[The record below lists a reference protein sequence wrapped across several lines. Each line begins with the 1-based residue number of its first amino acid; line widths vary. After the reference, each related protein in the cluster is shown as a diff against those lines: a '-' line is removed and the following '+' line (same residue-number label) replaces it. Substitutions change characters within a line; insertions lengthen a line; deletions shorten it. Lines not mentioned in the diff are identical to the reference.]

1 MECHILTPLSEAEKQ
16 KIKEILTG
24 SKTVAIVGLSPDES
38 KDSNMV
44 GRYLQSHGYKI
55 VPVYPKED
63 EILGEKVYRSLSE
76 IPFEVDIVDV
86 FRKGDALPAIT
97 TEALKLKNLKCIWG
111 QIGCESDE
119 AKAVADEAGVSFVH
133 GHCIKIEHARLL

>member
-1 MECHILTPLSEAEKQ
+1 MPTPLSSAEKT
-16 KIKEILTG
+16 KIAEILKN
-24 SKTVAIVGLSPDES
+24 SKTIAIVGLSPDES

-44 GRYLQSHGYKI
+44 GRYLQAHGYKI
-55 VPVYPKED
+55 LPVYPKED
-63 EILGEKVYRSLSE
+63 EILGEKVYRSLAE

-111 QIGCESDE
+111 QIGCENDE
-119 AKAVADEAGVSFVH
+119 AKNISDDAGIFFVH
-133 GHCIKIEHARLL
+133 GHCIKIEHGKMI

>member
-1 MECHILTPLSEAEKQ
+1 MECHMPSPLSAEEKT
-16 KIKEILTG
+16 KISEILK
-24 SKTVAIVGLSPDES
+24 SAKIIAIVGLSPETT

-44 GRYLQSHGYKI
+44 GRYLQDAGYKI
-55 VPVYPKED
+55 VPIYPKE
-63 EILGEKVYRSLSE
+63 ETILGEKVYRSLSE

-97 TEALKLKNLKCIWG
+97 AEALKLKNLKCIWG

-119 AKAVADEAGVSFVH
+119 AKAMADEAGVFFVQ
-133 GHCIKIEHARLL
+133 GHCIKIEHARLV